1 MSAAGGP
8 RIVSLLPSATEIV
21 YALGLDDQLV
31 GVTAECD
38 HPPAAQGKPSVSAPV
53 VPAGTPEE
61 IDRAVRE
68 RVAAG
73 LPLYDLD
80 RDLVRELRPDVVLAQ
95 DLCRVCAVPSGD
107 VAEALDQLGVSCE
120 VLSLDPWDLPGVIAT
135 VREVAAA
142 AGDPAAGED
151 LAAALTA
158 RLEEVARR
166 VAAAARGVRRVASL
180 EWADPPFAAGHW
192 VPDMVAAAGGQEVV
206 GAAGVASREVGWDDV
221 RAASPDVV
229 VFMPC
234 GYDLAGA
241 VAAAPAVLGAIADV
255 AGTEVW
261 AVDAT
266 SYFSRPGPR
275 LVDGVELLAHVLHP
289 GSLPPPPAGRCERL
303 A

>member
-1 MSAAGGP
+1 MSSGQRP

-21 YALGLDDQLV
+21 YALGLEDQLV

-38 HPPAAQGKPSVSAPV
+38 HPAAARGKPSVSAPV

-80 RDLVRELRPDVVLAQ
+80 RDLVRALHPDLVLAQ

-107 VAEALDQLGVSCE
+107 VVDALDHLGVSCD
-120 VLSLDPWDLPGVIAT
+120 VLSLDPWDLDGVIAG
-135 VREVAAA
+135 VRGVAAA
-142 AGDPAAGED
+142 AGDPAAGD
-151 LAAALTA
+151 RLAAELAA
-158 RLEEVARR
+158 RLGEVARR
-166 VAAAARGVRRVASL
+166 TDGRSVRRVACL

-192 VPDMVAAAGGQEVV
+192 VPDMVAAAGGLEVA
-206 GAAGVASREVGWDDV
+206 GAAGAPSREVGWADV
-221 RAASPDVV
+221 RAAAADVV

-234 GYDLAGA
+234 GFDLAGA
-241 VAAAPAVLGAIADV
+241 VAAAPAVLAELDGP
-255 AGTEVW
+255 EVW

-275 LVDGVELLAHVLHP
+275 LVDGVELLAHVLHG
-289 GSLPPPPAGRCERL
+289 GSVPPPPAGRCERL